1 MFPDD
6 INSTEYLEALQNALD
21 GPIVRH
27 EKMSTPEYMKVYTAV
42 KNYQDYACVE
52 PPAMATMCCNR
63 RLYNW
68 LISYMTKN
76 IRDIKDKA
84 LVLSGTALLDFYITQ
99 WEYFQTT
106 HMLISSL
113 FLGVN
118 QQWIER
124 QCKQD
129 PNYTCISST
138 LIQLWF
144 FYLFRHLT
152 THVMSNV
159 ICLVNAE
166 RSGRAID
173 NTLII
178 RLYKS
183 YVELKPEGVA
193 KCNAEFRERLG
204 AYICYYE
211 IPYINAAV
219 SYIDT
224 KTHSLRTP
232 ENMRKYI
239 SVLSEL
245 FAQEDER
252 SERYLRPNSLTPMR
266 NKLNERFLRSEIGC
280 IYQIA
285 DSIFA
290 TGNDNKGLCTIYAL
304 LSRFDDSDVLR
315 QLLDK
320 FVAQAKNTITRN
332 CPEIQAS
339 TDGSM
344 AMFAKSAVIYLADT
358 LNTHLDMVA
367 TLFCNNSSFTDGL
380 RHMFAAAV
388 NTDEMHTRLGVK
400 PARLAAEFCNIVLK
414 NSKTRTDNLG
424 SDSTQAAELMLHK
437 AMHVLHAS
445 HNKKL
450 FFKFYQ
456 LHLTRR
462 LLDNTSMSLDLEK
475 TAIAMIYKTV
485 MMSVKHH
492 ENKKAS
498 DFDYTLEAAASQNS
512 SEAKQMIT
520 DIIVGAE
527 NSRNYT
533 DQVSQVGF
541 DVDFKVL
548 RGKTWTSVNSNLNA
562 KVVLPSQLLKVCDD
576 YAKRYS
582 AQHSSRQFN
591 WLWAYSKAT
600 VQLKF
605 PKSKGRYA
613 QIGYTLVLNSYQ
625 VSILNLFT
633 DPSLYD
639 GGVVLSPQ
647 QICANIDIDADLAAS
662 ELVTLTNARIL
673 QYTPDKTG
681 ICINQTFDSKQRYI
695 DLSRIK
701 PAQHKKEEATMDNRD
716 MAFRGNT
723 EPPSVDAASTYMLQY
738 GRFEAMHQQQLEA
751 LGLPRSLWKQ
761 LYDKITGET
770 FDIGEWVVFSD
781 DDTVKSLAEHT
792 LSLKSEKLEAE
803 SKVFLV
809 DHIWTTTVARELQD
823 LDSVPGLLERME
835 KLTGIYEPQK
845 NLPAMPDTDLL
856 ENTVDANVA
865 AVMSQAGVDE
875 ARAQELLRKAGGD
888 IIEAIVAAS
897 EETAPS
903 TAQSSVQSQIM
914 QQLEEGGQGD
924 GPTEWKTRGYECVQY
939 SLDNS
944 AQLDGVDICVAVGA
958 AVHARDVVCNVTA
971 THLTVTVSGKVA
983 VDGALHAEVE
993 ANETTWTVEA
1003 GVLSVSLVK
1012 RKAEYWPEVLVGE
1025 HRTDPITHAK
1035 HVRRVAR
1042 DTWRY
1047 LQGYDYLARSSDQTL
1062 AKRTFWYVADAVGL
1076 AVAHDD
1082 EPNVRC
1088 LPLLYVD
1095 AQGQMT
1101 PLSILWPIRD
1111 IAQGTTLVRDVCPA
1125 WLTDPQQRQGYLH
1138 AIFSG
1143 PTQFVLDSHE
1153 QLARMWDQTAK
1164 NAVRADIATGPTP
1177 KLSGRSLFVR
1187 DITSDAKAAVAAAGL
1202 VLVDAPKDAD
1212 IVFDDVPCEGRL
1224 TNQHSLNAAVYST
1237 ENAITA
1243 FQRIA
1248 GAQSWLSPGFLL
1260 KSQICELIGAAIMR
1274 NNSWWLL
1281 KSDQVVAGVEPQTVL
1296 TSNWITAVRHAD
1308 VGYSAAL
1315 ECTPSM

>member
-1 MFPDD
+1 
-6 INSTEYLEALQNALD
+6 
-21 GPIVRH
+21 
-27 EKMSTPEYMKVYTAV
+27 
-42 KNYQDYACVE
+42 
-52 PPAMATMCCNR
+52 
-63 RLYNW
+63 
-68 LISYMTKN
+68 
-76 IRDIKDKA
+76 
-84 LVLSGTALLDFYITQ
+84 
-99 WEYFQTT
+99 
-106 HMLISSL
+106 
-113 FLGVN
+113 
-118 QQWIER
+118 
-124 QCKQD
+124 
-129 PNYTCISST
+129 
-138 LIQLWF
+138 
-144 FYLFRHLT
+144 
-152 THVMSNV
+152 
-159 ICLVNAE
+159 
-166 RSGRAID
+166 
-173 NTLII
+173 
-178 RLYKS
+178 
-183 YVELKPEGVA
+183 
-193 KCNAEFRERLG
+193 
-204 AYICYYE
+204 
-211 IPYINAAV
+211 
-219 SYIDT
+219 
-224 KTHSLRTP
+224 
-232 ENMRKYI
+232 
-239 SVLSEL
+239 
-245 FAQEDER
+245 
-252 SERYLRPNSLTPMR
+252 
-266 NKLNERFLRSEIGC
+266 
-280 IYQIA
+280 
-285 DSIFA
+285 
-290 TGNDNKGLCTIYAL
+290 
-304 LSRFDDSDVLR
+304 
-315 QLLDK
+315 
-320 FVAQAKNTITRN
+320 
-332 CPEIQAS
+332 
-339 TDGSM
+339 
-344 AMFAKSAVIYLADT
+344 
-358 LNTHLDMVA
+358 
-367 TLFCNNSSFTDGL
+367 
-380 RHMFAAAV
+380 
-388 NTDEMHTRLGVK
+388 
-400 PARLAAEFCNIVLK
+400 
-414 NSKTRTDNLG
+414 
-424 SDSTQAAELMLHK
+424 
-437 AMHVLHAS
+437 
-445 HNKKL
+445 
-450 FFKFYQ
+450 
-456 LHLTRR
+456 
-462 LLDNTSMSLDLEK
+462 
-475 TAIAMIYKTV
+475 
-485 MMSVKHH
+485 
-492 ENKKAS
+492 
-498 DFDYTLEAAASQNS
+498 
-512 SEAKQMIT
+512 
-520 DIIVGAE
+520 
-527 NSRNYT
+527 
-533 DQVSQVGF
+533 
-541 DVDFKVL
+541 
-548 RGKTWTSVNSNLNA
+548 
-562 KVVLPSQLLKVCDD
+562 
-576 YAKRYS
+576 
-582 AQHSSRQFN
+582 
-591 WLWAYSKAT
+591 
-600 VQLKF
+600 
-605 PKSKGRYA
+605 
-613 QIGYTLVLNSYQ
+613 
-625 VSILNLFT
+625 
-633 DPSLYD
+633 
-639 GGVVLSPQ
+639 
-647 QICANIDIDADLAAS
+647 
-662 ELVTLTNARIL
+662 
-673 QYTPDKTG
+673 
-681 ICINQTFDSKQRYI
+681 
-695 DLSRIK
+695 
-701 PAQHKKEEATMDNRD
+701 
-716 MAFRGNT
+716 
-723 EPPSVDAASTYMLQY
+723 MLQY

-875 ARAQELLRKAGGD
+875 ARARELLRKAGGD

-958 AVHARDVVCNVTA
+958 AVHARDVVCNVTT

-983 VDGALHAEVE
+983 VDGDLHAEVE
-993 ANETTWTVEA
+993 ANETTWAVEA

-1164 NAVRADIATGPTP
+1164 NAVRADIATGSTP

-1315 ECTPSM
+1315 ECTPSMVIGGRLFLVERMVLVTPANGVFVWAAAPRIFQHQIAMDANKPEPYQALPPASEVSEHLFKLQASVQLGSGGTTRFDTETEQVIVDTMRLLLGVDSGDGTNFGVFRMRFAIGQGADGAVPVLHEVRPALVAEQLAVSSDFVPSVATVIVGGSDVHWRPIQPTSN